1 MSDSLIL
8 QKPAGHPQQLI
19 LLFHGVGAGPQD
31 MVPLGQRL
39 AREFPQAFI
48 VSVRSPQG
56 CDFSAGYQWFS
67 VREVDDDNRAA
78 RVAAALPAFIHQ
90 VRLWQQA
97 SGASVE
103 STALVGFSQGAIMV
117 LEAAQAEPHLAG
129 RVIAFAGRY
138 ARLPTAAPERTTLHL
153 FHGKHD
159 DVIHYSHTVHA
170 AERLVQLGADLTA
183 DVVPFT
189 GHGISDE
196 LQDLL
201 VERLRG
207 HIPKHVWE
215 EAMRNAPE

>member
-1 MSDSLIL
+1 MKVASLC
-8 QKPAGHPQQLI
+8 AMGVV
-19 LLFHGVGAGPQD
+19 LLSCAVAQADQVVAERPDNTVGGGFGAGSG
-31 MVPLGQRL
+31 VLIGGALGGPFGAL
-39 AREFPQAFI
+39 AGAGI
-48 VSVRSPQG
+48 GWLAGSSV
-56 CDFSAGYQWFS
+56 
-67 VREVDDDNRAA
+67 
-78 RVAAALPAFIHQ
+78 
-90 VRLWQQA
+90 QQA

-117 LEAAQAEPHLAG
+117 LEAAQAQPHLAG

-138 ARLPTAAPERTTLHL
+138 AKLPTAAPERTTLHL
-153 FHGKHD
+153 FHGKQD

-189 GHGISDE
+189 GHGISEE

-215 EAMRNAPE
+215 EAMRNAPG